1 MCSFNID
8 LFINYFNQLH
18 MHYYTNMLCIL
29 ENMQRVK
36 IINAEKKM
44 EQIVIV
50 NMYPVISLFS

>member
-1 MCSFNID
+1 
-8 LFINYFNQLH
+8 
-18 MHYYTNMLCIL
+18 MHYYTNMLCTL